1 MKKTKMAMLLVMAMA
16 ATGLTACQGK
26 TSETT
31 AATTTAQAVAETTEA
46 KSEATTA
53 EATGAAKE
61 GSRMAEILKNGK
73 MVVATSGNY
82 APYTFVGDDGQLQG
96 IDIDMIKAVGEEMGV
111 EIEFTTG
118 NIAGLLPAL
127 NDGKVDVIASA
138 MSMTEERKKQIDFS
152 IPYMKTSHIAV
163 VREADKDKYAK
174 GLEDMSEAKVGVIAG
189 TPAESWL
196 LQQKYKD
203 IANYPG
209 NAEAFLDLKRGN
221 IDMYMTSQTVAAD
234 YIKNDKDTKDPL
246 AMTGEP
252 QVGVDNGIAIKKD
265 EPDLKAAL
273 DKAVQTLI
281 DNGTLDEIGEKYIG
295 MPLPR

>member
-16 ATGLTACQGK
+16 AAGLTACQGK

-31 AATTTAQAVAETTEA
+31 AAQTETAAAAGETKTE
-46 KSEATTA
+46 ETTA
-53 EATGAAKE
+53 EETSAPKE
-61 GSRMAEILKNGK
+61 GSRMAEILKSGK

-127 NDGKVDVIASA
+127 NDGKVDVISSA

-163 VREADKDKYAK
+163 VREADKDKFAK

-189 TPAESWL
+189 TPAENWL
-196 LQQKYKD
+196 LQQKYKE

-246 AMTGEP
+246 TMTGET